1 MDFKHEFKKPI
12 HREDLMP
19 VLGSGIFMS
28 FTGGLII
35 GVLHLVFM
43 YYLQFSLTWLFLL
56 ILAHLIA
63 KRIQS
68 SYQNYHILYSFLS
81 IFFFIISFYLMN
93 VTLTTG
99 IYFISNVINTE
110 IAISLL
116 NPLLY
121 FRFLNP
127 FRTNFFGID
136 NILEVIFFIVGI
148 IYSYRFSK

>member
-1 MDFKHEFKKPI
+1 MDLKHEFKKPI

-43 YYLQFSLTWLFLL
+43 YFLQFSLTWLFML

-81 IFFFIISFYLMN
+81 VFFFIISFYLMH
-93 VTLTTG
+93 VTLTQVFTL
-99 IYFISNVINTE
+99 SVMR
-110 IAISLL
+110 L
-116 NPLLY
+116 
-121 FRFLNP
+121 
-127 FRTNFFGID
+127 
-136 NILEVIFFIVGI
+136 
-148 IYSYRFSK
+148 